1 MQEIPS
7 KYSPKEIEQKWSDFW
22 EKHQLY
28 KADPTSTKPSFSLVM
43 PPPNVTGILHMG
55 HVLGGTLQDVLTR
68 YKRMQGFEVLW
79 LPGLDHAG
87 IATQTVVERDLIKR
101 TGKRRKEISRDDFEK
116 LCWAWTDKHRSGILD
131 QIKSL
136 GCSCDYSRTQ
146 FTLDPEINKAVLQ
159 LFKKL
164 YDEKLIY
171 QGYYL
176 VHWDPVTQTALADDE
191 VEHEEKKDA
200 LYFIK
205 YPISGKSESIIIA
218 TTRPETL
225 LGDTAVAVSA
235 EDSRYSSLI
244 GQNIELPF
252 TDRKIPIIAD
262 EYVDPEFGTGAV
274 KITPAHDFNDYE
286 VGKRHDLPMINIMT
300 TDGKVNHN
308 GGAFEG
314 FSMQEAREKIVEELK
329 QMGLLIKVEPYTH
342 RVGTSYRSKA
352 VIEPYLSKQW
362 FIHMAP
368 FKEKLRKA
376 VEESN
381 VKLYPEN
388 WKSTYFYWI
397 DNLRDWCISRQLWWG
412 HRLPIWY
419 NKKDPDRIICHIEK
433 GLPKEVQENPD
444 EWQQDDDV
452 LDTWF
457 SSALW
462 PFSTMG
468 WPKDADDLKKF
479 YPNSLLITGHDILFF
494 WVARML
500 MMGEYALEQLPF
512 NEVILTGLIYG
523 KSYWRKSAC
532 DGISYVSQ
540 EERTSYDLGTTPPK
554 DVHSKWEKISKSK
567 GNAIDPRE
575 IIDLYGTCA
584 MRMALTSTSCQLQQI
599 DLDRRK
605 FEEFKNFT
613 NKVWNGARFVL
624 SHLQAIDS
632 KQLQKGLDL
641 NRLQLED
648 RWILRRLTET
658 TAEVTQSLD
667 TYQFDK
673 AAQKAYEFYWNDFCA
688 YYLEIV
694 KPYLYEKTGTKED
707 KTQKQSLL
715 FIVLIASIRMLHP
728 MAPFITEELFNILKE
743 IFSEITIH
751 PDCDLFTRDALSSL
765 NAQCC
770 MVSSFPKI
778 INHPTLADHVEQDFA
793 FIKQLVYAIRNIR
806 GEMKLSPG
814 AKTDL
819 FIESDK
825 RQLIEKHSHIIKALV
840 PIDMIHFDDKSTS
853 SFASTALVEKTSLLI
868 PLPLDL
874 LQKEKERLLKEQLKK
889 TQNLEVLSKK
899 LSNPN
904 FVERAPKELVE
915 KQKDLIEQTKDE
927 LQTIEKKLAS
937 FSKEISS

>member
-1 MQEIPS
+1 MEEIPS
-7 KYSPKEIEQKWSDFW
+7 KYDPKQVERKWSDFW
-22 EKHQLY
+22 EKHELY
-28 KADPTSTKPSFSLVM
+28 KADPTSSKTPFSLVM

-55 HVLGGTLQDVLTR
+55 HVLGGTLQDVLAR

-79 LPGLDHAG
+79 LPGVDHAG

-101 TGKRRKEISRDDFEK
+101 TGKRRKEIARVDFEK
-116 LCWAWTDKHRSGILD
+116 LCFSWTKEHRAGILE

-136 GCSCDYSRTQ
+136 GCSCDYTRTK

-164 YDEKLIY
+164 YDDKLIY

-191 VEHEEKKDA
+191 VEHEEKKDF

-205 YPISGKSESIIIA
+205 YPIVGKSDSIIIA

-225 LGDTAVAVSA
+225 LGDTAVAVNA
-235 EDSRYSSLI
+235 EDPRYSALI
-244 GQNIELPF
+244 GQEIQLPL
-252 TDRKIPIIAD
+252 TERKIPIICD
-262 EYVDPEFGTGAV
+262 DYVDPEFGTGAV

-286 VGKRHDLPMINIMT
+286 VGKRHDLPMINLMT
-300 TDGKVNHN
+300 PDGKINHN

-314 FSMQEAREKIVEELK
+314 FSMQEAREKVIDELK
-329 QMGLLIKVEPYTH
+329 QMGLLMKVEPHTH

-352 VIEPYLSKQW
+352 IIEPYLSKQW
-362 FIHMAP
+362 FINMTP
-368 FKEKLRKA
+368 FKVKLKEA
-376 VEESN
+376 VEKGN
-381 VKLYPEN
+381 VKLYPES

-397 DNLRDWCISRQLWWG
+397 DNLRDWCISRQLFWG
-412 HRLPIWY
+412 HRIPIWY
-419 NKKDPDRIICHIEK
+419 NKANPDRLICHIEE

-444 EWQQDDDV
+444 DWKRDEDV

-462 PFSTMG
+462 PFSTLG
-468 WPKDADDLKKF
+468 WPKDTQDLKKF
-479 YPNSLLITGHDILFF
+479 YPNSLLITGHDIIFF

-500 MMGEYALEQLPF
+500 MMGDYALDELPF

-523 KSYWRKSAC
+523 KSYWRKGAC
-532 DGISYVSQ
+532 GGAVYVSK
-540 EERTSYDLGTTPPK
+540 EERSSYDLGTTPPK

-605 FEEFKNFT
+605 FEDYKNFT

-624 SHLQAIDS
+624 SHLQTLDQ
-632 KQLQKGLDL
+632 KKLQSGLDFKKL
-641 NRLQLED
+641 HLED
-648 RWILRRLTET
+648 LWILRKLTEVT
-658 TAEVTQSLD
+658 TEVTESID
-667 TYQFDK
+667 TYQFDR
-673 AAQKAYEFYWNDFCA
+673 AAQKAYEFFWNDFCA

-694 KPYLYEKTGTKED
+694 KPTLYGKFGSDED
-707 KTQKQSLL
+707 KTQKQ
-715 FIVLIASIRMLHP
+715 IVLFVVLLASIRLLHP
-728 MAPFITEELFNILKE
+728 MAPFITEELFSILKE
-743 IFSEITIH
+743 IFPEGEAHSDI
-751 PDCDLFTRDALSSL
+751 DLFTRGALSSL
-765 NAQCC
+765 RAQCC

-778 INHPTLADHVEQDFA
+778 INHPDLADHIEKDFD
-793 FIKQLVYAIRNIR
+793 FLKQLIYAVRNIR
-806 GEMKLSPG
+806 GEMRLSPG

-819 FIESDK
+819 FLESDK
-825 RQLIEKHSHIIKALV
+825 KQLIEKHSHILKALV
-840 PIDMIHFDDKSTS
+840 PIEMVHFDEKSTS
-853 SFASTALVEKTSLLI
+853 SFASTAQLDNTSILI
-868 PLPLDL
+868 PLPQDL
-874 LQKEKERLLKEQLKK
+874 LQKEKERLEKELSKK
-889 TQNLEVLSKK
+889 ELNLEGVSKK

-915 KQKDLIEQTKDE
+915 KQKVLIEQT
-927 LQTIEKKLAS
+927 EKEIKSIKEKLAS
-937 FSKEISS
+937 FSEEMTS